1 MKIKNQNN
9 ELIKDDEILREEAM
23 SDGPMLVSGLELRPI
38 TALSVSWMQR
48 NNIFSDNMDLIWKS
62 AAFAYLHSTPLAE
75 IRAVVNNR
83 AEFTDA
89 VDSWIQKH
97 IVHHNEISEITEVMN
112 VAFKRYQSG
121 ISEPTKKGSATE
133 IGRAHV

>member
-121 ISEPTKKGSATE
+121 ISEPTKKGSAT
-133 IGRAHV
+133 GN